1 MTHGQR
7 RLYHL
12 GTSYCISKNQS
23 VNQSAV
29 FYVQLNHRKKRWIY
43 RISNYKTDT
52 WRWIYSRR
60 YIDMDKS
67 KK

>member
-29 FYVQLNHRKKRWIY
+29 FYVQLNHRKKKDGFIVFLITRLIHG
-43 RISNYKTDT
+43 DG
-52 WRWIYSRR
+52 
-60 YIDMDKS
+60 YIVEGI
-67 KK
+67 